1 MIVRLS
7 THIKPLKASKK
18 KKMLLRYYW
27 VCRRKIR
34 IPDGKNY
41 YSLRITVLSSLQA
54 VNRMKLAKD

>member
-7 THIKPLKASKK
+7 THIKPLKASK